1 MPTEL
6 AELHALGER
15 IRTMLTVSPPSDVE
29 ALMDTYLS
37 GLDEH
42 FSDAKPHALQHEG
55 RQVLLQFKDLLA
67 LVERER
73 SQIETE
79 LLSLSKAGRATELY
93 KKHAG

>member
-1 MPTEL
+1 MSIDL

-15 IRTMLTVSPPSDVE
+15 IRSILTMSPLSEIE
-29 ALMDTYLS
+29 ALMDTYLA

-42 FSDAKPHALQHEG
+42 IGGVGARDLKSEQ
-55 RQVLLQFKDLLA
+55 RQVLLQFKELLA

-73 SQIETE
+73 SQTETE